1 MIDVQEAVRTASKYL
16 SRLYPSAQLQ
26 DMQLEEVELT
36 DDEFWLVTLSFSF
49 VEPDL
54 PRFTFSRQYKIFKIR
69 GENGE
74 VVSMKIRELGQA
86 ALSCSDG

>member
-36 DDEFWLVTLSFSF
+36 DDDEFWLVTLSFIF
-49 VEPDL
+49 GEPDL
-54 PRFTFSRQYKIFKIR
+54 ARFTVSRQYKVFKIR
-69 GENGE
+69 GETGE

-86 ALSCSDG
+86 APRC